1 MRWSK
6 SAREDQQNRNR
17 LRREALA
24 TRAEFS
30 EALHKRICQAIR
42 QAQASPFPAADDV
55 VLRREMR
62 PAWGMAAAAACAFT
76 VAVLAWREFR
86 SDPRTIPSVELRAK
100 LESPLANNAKV
111 WGGGREHA
119 TMPPMMA
126 VMGDLL
132 ASVDQAIAPSQW
144 AYLDHDARVA
154 FRLFAQVLPL
164 KPTAPGTLPDGP

>member
-1 MRWSK
+1 MRWIQ

-42 QAQASPFPAADDV
+42 EAQASPSPAADDV

-62 PAWGMAAAAACAFT
+62 LAWRMAAAAACAIT
-76 VAVLAWREFR
+76 VAVIAWMAFR
-86 SDPRTIPSVELRAK
+86 SNPRPIPSLELREK
-100 LESPLANNAKV
+100 LESPLANDAKV
-111 WGGGREHA
+111 LGGDREHA
-119 TMPPMMA
+119 TMPPVIP

-154 FRLFAQVLPL
+154 FRLIAQVLPL
-164 KPTAPGTLPDGP
+164 KPTAPGTLADAP